1 MTELDEIKKK
11 CEKAWIN
18 RESVTLTWDEAAA
31 VVDNIQILG
40 DIMAEMEGSKD
51 ASNQRTN

>member
-11 CEKAWIN
+11 CEKAWNN

-40 DIMAEMEGSKD
+40 DIMAEIGLP
-51 ASNQRTN
+51 